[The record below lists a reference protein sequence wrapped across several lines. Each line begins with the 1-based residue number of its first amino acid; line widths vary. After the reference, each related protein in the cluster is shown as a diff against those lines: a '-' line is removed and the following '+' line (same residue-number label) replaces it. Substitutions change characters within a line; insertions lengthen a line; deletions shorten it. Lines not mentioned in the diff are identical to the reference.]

1 METWE
6 KVTTRSR
13 VSIYRTNDPMETIAA
28 IGLKLDQD
36 DRHTHIWKKT
46 LCPVT
51 VLVDSQVSDRCPWAT
66 CFLFLF
72 FDSVTKI
79 NSKFVHHHSATKIKH
94 NYLTCQSHQMC
105 LKCDVLYSLSWSRHH
120 YEYYV
125 V

>member
-36 DRHTHIWKKT
+36 DCHTHIWKKKKI
-46 LCPVT
+46 CPVT

-66 CFLFLF
+66 CCLCE
-72 FDSVTKI
+72 
-79 NSKFVHHHSATKIKH
+79 KH
-94 NYLTCQSHQMC
+94 
-105 LKCDVLYSLSWSRHH
+105 RRR
-120 YEYYV
+120 
-125 V
+125 

>member
-36 DRHTHIWKKT
+36 DRHTHIYGKKT

-51 VLVDSQVSDRCPWAT
+51 ESVLVDSQVSDRCPWAT
-66 CFLFLF
+66 CISLCINYPVE
-72 FDSVTKI
+72 SCKI
-79 NSKFVHHHSATKIKH
+79 TVIGSMLPNLK
-94 NYLTCQSHQMC
+94 SH
-105 LKCDVLYSLSWSRHH
+105 
-120 YEYYV
+120 
-125 V
+125 

>member
-36 DRHTHIWKKT
+36 ERHTHIWKKKTT

-51 VLVDSQVSDRCPWAT
+51 VLIDSQVSDRCPWAT
-66 CFLFLF
+66 CPILNMRNVHLILIKMIH
-72 FDSVTKI
+72 VHTKDFI
-79 NSKFVHHHSATKIKH
+79 NLIPWPKWLAHCSLK
-94 NYLTCQSHQMC
+94 QSC
-105 LKCDVLYSLSWSRHH
+105 RT
-120 YEYYV
+120 
-125 V
+125 

>member
-36 DRHTHIWKKT
+36 DRHTHIWKKKT

-51 VLVDSQVSDRCPWAT
+51 LLVDSQVSDRCPWAT
-66 CFLFLF
+66 CLYF
-72 FDSVTKI
+72 FVNGFIT
-79 NSKFVHHHSATKIKH
+79 
-94 NYLTCQSHQMC
+94 NY
-105 LKCDVLYSLSWSRHH
+105 R
-120 YEYYV
+120 
-125 V
+125 

>member
-36 DRHTHIWKKT
+36 DRHTHIWKKKPT

-66 CFLFLF
+66 C
-72 FDSVTKI
+72 
-79 NSKFVHHHSATKIKH
+79 
-94 NYLTCQSHQMC
+94 
-105 LKCDVLYSLSWSRHH
+105 W
-120 YEYYV
+120 
-125 V
+125 

>member
-36 DRHTHIWKKT
+36 DRHIHIWKKNP

-51 VLVDSQVSDRCPWAT
+51 VLVDSQVSDRCRWAT
-66 CFLFLF
+66 CLLE
-72 FDSVTKI
+72 KI
-79 NSKFVHHHSATKIKH
+79 
-94 NYLTCQSHQMC
+94 L
-105 LKCDVLYSLSWSRHH
+105 W
-120 YEYYV
+120 
-125 V
+125 

>member
-28 IGLKLDQD
+28 IGLKLGQD

-51 VLVDSQVSDRCPWAT
+51 VFVDFQVSDRCPWAT
-66 CFLFLF
+66 CFILF
-72 FDSVTKI
+72 FCSDQH
-79 NSKFVHHHSATKIKH
+79 VHLCS
-94 NYLTCQSHQMC
+94 
-105 LKCDVLYSLSWSRHH
+105 
-120 YEYYV
+120 
-125 V
+125 

>member
-36 DRHTHIWKKT
+36 DRHSHIWKKAT

-51 VLVDSQVSDRCPWAT
+51 VLVDSQVSDHCPWAT
-66 CFLFLF
+66 CFIC
-72 FDSVTKI
+72 VTYT
-79 NSKFVHHHSATKIKH
+79 NRPAQSQQQARGLKFW
-94 NYLTCQSHQMC
+94 L
-105 LKCDVLYSLSWSRHH
+105 
-120 YEYYV
+120 
-125 V
+125 